1 MKNYATKAAEPCAHI
16 TSQKQRVRQNGENVY
31 LKNNTEFELEIFNP
45 LQTTV
50 LAKIKLNGNYIS
62 SNGLVLKPGQRVF
75 LERYL
80 NEARKFKFETY
91 EVDGRSSEV
100 KEAILNNGSVEVEFY
115 LEYVQP
121 ISNPI
126 WITTNNY
133 PYNGNLNTFTKSS
146 SNINTYYSNT
156 NTIAG
161 LGSYS
166 TSSNITG
173 SLTSNNNIRSI
184 SKSPQIKASLKSKS
198 LKKMETGTV
207 EKGGDSSQS
216 FTTVD
221 KTFNTWY
228 SYKSSWK
235 ILPFSQKNIEMDE
248 IKRYCPGCGTKVKKT
263 SHKFCYNCGT
273 KL

>member
-1 MKNYATKAAEPCAHI
+1 MSHYATKSAEPCAYI
-16 TSQKQRVRQNGENVY
+16 TTQKQRVKQNGENVY
-31 LKNNTEFELEIFNP
+31 LKNNTEFELELFNP
-45 LQTTV
+45 LQTTI

-100 KEAILNNGSVEVEFY
+100 REAIQNNGSVEVEFY

-126 WITTNNY
+126 WITSNNY
-133 PYNGNLNTFTKSS
+133 PYYSGGLNTFTTSS

-156 NTIAG
+156 SLNIG
-161 LGSYS
+161 GSNSLGTLSLGN
-166 TSSNITG
+166 SSDIK
-173 SLTSNNNIRSI
+173 SI
-184 SKSPQIKASLKSKS
+184 SKTPQIKSSLRSRS

-207 EKGGDSSQS
+207 EKGGNSNQS
-216 FTTVD
+216 FTTID
-221 KTFNTWY
+221 KTFNTFY
-228 SYKSSWK
+228 TYKSTWK
-235 ILPFSQKNIEMDE
+235 ILPFSQKNIEIDE

-263 SHKFCYNCGT
+263 SHKYCYNCGT

>member
-1 MKNYATKAAEPCAHI
+1 MTHYATKASEPCAYI
-16 TSQKQRVRQNGENVY
+16 TTQKQRVKQNGENVF
-31 LKNNTEFELEIFNP
+31 LKNNTEFELELFNP
-45 LQTTV
+45 LQSTI

-100 KEAILNNGSVEVEFY
+100 KEAIQNNGLVEVEFY
-115 LEYVQP
+115 LEYIQP

-126 WITTNNY
+126 WITSNNY
-133 PYNGNLNTFTKSS
+133 PYYSGGLNTFTTSS
-146 SNINTYYSNT
+146 ANINTYCSNT
-156 NTIAG
+156 SSVSGDLG
-161 LGSYS
+161 LY
-166 TSSNITG
+166 SSNIK
-173 SLTSNNNIRSI
+173 SI
-184 SKSPQIKASLKSKS
+184 SKTPQLKSS
-198 LKKMETGTV
+198 LRLRTLKKMETGTV
-207 EKGGDSSQS
+207 EKGGNSNQS
-216 FTTVD
+216 FTTID
-221 KTFNTWY
+221 KTFNTFH
-228 SYKSSWK
+228 SYKTTWK

-263 SHKFCYNCGT
+263 SHKYCYNCGT